1 MKNKKMLG
9 IGILL
14 FAVLIVGASILY
26 NALKD
31 KVEDS
36 SFQLTGDADNIDDD
50 DTDHADNQADS
61 TEDKTNASGE
71 STDGATDADDEKV
84 SAPDFTM
91 TDKDGNEVKLSDFA
105 GKPVVL
111 NFWASWCGPC
121 QMEMPDFEEM
131 YKTHG
136 EEVQFLM
143 VNLTDGS
150 QETVDS
156 ATQFI
161 TEKGYTFPV
170 YYDTKM
176 EGAYYYG
183 VSSIP
188 MTYFIDA
195 DGYIVGRNTGM
206 IRAENLKKG
215 IEAIR

>member
-9 IGILL
+9 IGVIL

-26 NALKD
+26 NAMKD
-31 KVEDS
+31 KVEDN
-36 SFQLTGDADNIDDD
+36 SFQITGGANTDDKENNVTGTDKNTDNTGDTNADNT
-50 DTDHADNQADS
+50 DTNTDN
-61 TEDKTNASGE
+61 
-71 STDGATDADDEKV
+71 EKV
-84 SAPDFTM
+84 VAPDFTM
-91 TDKDGNEVKLSDFA
+91 TDKDGNEVKFSNFA
-105 GKPVVL
+105 GEPIVL

-131 YKTHG
+131 YKQYG
-136 EEVQFLM
+136 EEVQFVM
-143 VNLTDGS
+143 VNMTDGS

-183 VSSIP
+183 VYSLP

-195 DGYIVGRNTGM
+195 DGNVAASSRGM
-206 IRAENLKKG
+206 ISGENLQKG
-215 IEAIR
+215 IEAVR

>member
-9 IGILL
+9 IGVIL

-26 NALKD
+26 NAMKD
-31 KVEDS
+31 KVEDN
-36 SFQLTGDADNIDDD
+36 SFQMEGENNTGNTN
-50 DTDHADNQADS
+50 DTDANGAD
-61 TEDKTNASGE
+61 TN
-71 STDGATDADDEKV
+71 TDNEKV
-84 SAPDFTM
+84 VAPDFTM
-91 TDKDGNEVKLSDFA
+91 TDKDGNEVKFSNFA
-105 GKPVVL
+105 GKPIVL

-121 QMEMPDFEEM
+121 QMEMPDFAEM
-131 YKTHG
+131 YKQYG
-136 EEVQFLM
+136 EEVQFVM
-143 VNLTDGS
+143 VNMTDGS

-176 EGAYYYG
+176 EGAYYYS
-183 VSSIP
+183 VYSLP

-195 DGYIVGRNTGM
+195 DGNVAASSRGM
-206 IRAENLKKG
+206 ISGENLQKG

>member
-9 IGILL
+9 IGVIL

-26 NALKD
+26 NAMKD
-31 KVEDS
+31 KVEDN
-36 SFQLTGDADNIDDD
+36 SFQMAGDKADENSTSNTNDIDTNGTETN
-50 DTDHADNQADS
+50 TDN
-61 TEDKTNASGE
+61 DK
-71 STDGATDADDEKV
+71 V
-84 SAPDFTM
+84 VAPDFTM
-91 TDKDGNEVKLSDFA
+91 TDKDDNEVKLSNFS
-105 GKPVVL
+105 GKPIVL

-131 YKTHG
+131 YKTYG

-143 VNLTDGS
+143 VNMTDGS
-150 QETVDS
+150 QETVGS

-176 EGAYYYG
+176 EGAYYYS
-183 VSSIP
+183 VYSLP
-188 MTYFIDA
+188 TTYFIDEE
-195 DGYIVGRNTGM
+195 GYVTASNKGM
-206 IRAENLKKG
+206 ISGENLQKG

>member
-9 IGILL
+9 IGVIL

-26 NALKD
+26 NAMKD
-31 KVEDS
+31 KVEDN
-36 SFQLTGDADNIDDD
+36 SFQMEGENNTGNTN
-50 DTDHADNQADS
+50 DTDANGADAN
-61 TEDKTNASGE
+61 
-71 STDGATDADDEKV
+71 TDNEKV
-84 SAPDFTM
+84 VAPDFTM
-91 TDKDGNEVKLSDFA
+91 TDKDGNEVKFSNFA
-105 GKPVVL
+105 GKPIVL

-131 YKTHG
+131 YKQYG
-136 EEVQFLM
+136 EEVQFVM
-143 VNLTDGS
+143 VNMTDGS

-176 EGAYYYG
+176 EGAYYYS
-183 VSSIP
+183 VYSLP

-195 DGYIVGRNTGM
+195 DGNVAASSRGM
-206 IRAENLKKG
+206 ISGENLQKG

>member
-9 IGILL
+9 IGMLL

-26 NALKD
+26 NAMKD
-31 KVEDS
+31 KVEDN
-36 SFQLTGDADNIDDD
+36 SFQITEGANTDDKENNVAGTDKNTDNTGDTNADNA
-50 DTDHADNQADS
+50 DTNTDN
-61 TEDKTNASGE
+61 
-71 STDGATDADDEKV
+71 EKV
-84 SAPDFTM
+84 VAPDFTM
-91 TDKDGNEVKLSDFA
+91 TDKDGNEVKFSNFA
-105 GKPVVL
+105 GKPIVL

-131 YKTHG
+131 YKQYG
-136 EEVQFLM
+136 EEVQFVM
-143 VNLTDGS
+143 VNMTDGS

-176 EGAYYYG
+176 EGAYYYS
-183 VSSIP
+183 VYSLP

-195 DGYIVGRNTGM
+195 DGNVAASSRGM
-206 IRAENLKKG
+206 ISGENLQKG
-215 IEAIR
+215 IEAVR

>member
-9 IGILL
+9 IGVIL

-26 NALKD
+26 NAMKD
-31 KVEDS
+31 KVEDN
-36 SFQLTGDADNIDDD
+36 SFQMEGENNTGNTN
-50 DTDHADNQADS
+50 DTDAN
-61 TEDKTNASGE
+61 
-71 STDGATDADDEKV
+71 GAV
-84 SAPDFTM
+84 VAPDFTM
-91 TDKDGNEVKLSDFA
+91 TDKDGNEVKFSNFA
-105 GKPVVL
+105 GKPIVL

-131 YKTHG
+131 YKQYG
-136 EEVQFLM
+136 EEVQFVM
-143 VNLTDGS
+143 VNMTDGS

-176 EGAYYYG
+176 EGAYYYS
-183 VSSIP
+183 VYSLP

-195 DGYIVGRNTGM
+195 DGNVAASSRGM
-206 IRAENLKKG
+206 ISGENLQKG
-215 IEAIR
+215 IEAVR

>member
-9 IGILL
+9 IGVIL

-26 NALKD
+26 NAMKD
-31 KVEDS
+31 KVEDN
-36 SFQLTGDADNIDDD
+36 SFQMEGENNTGNTN
-50 DTDHADNQADS
+50 DTDANGAD
-61 TEDKTNASGE
+61 TN
-71 STDGATDADDEKV
+71 TDNEKV
-84 SAPDFTM
+84 VAPDFTM
-91 TDKDGNEVKLSDFA
+91 TDKDGNEVKFSNFA
-105 GKPVVL
+105 GKPIVL

-131 YKTHG
+131 YKQYG
-136 EEVQFLM
+136 EEVQFVM
-143 VNLTDGS
+143 VNMTDGS

-176 EGAYYYG
+176 KGAYYYS
-183 VSSIP
+183 VYSLP

-195 DGYIVGRNTGM
+195 DGNVAASSRGM
-206 IRAENLKKG
+206 ISGENLQKG

>member
-9 IGILL
+9 IGVIL

-26 NALKD
+26 NAMKD
-31 KVEDS
+31 KVEDN
-36 SFQLTGDADNIDDD
+36 SFQMEGENNTGNTN
-50 DTDHADNQADS
+50 DTDANGAD
-61 TEDKTNASGE
+61 TN
-71 STDGATDADDEKV
+71 TDNEKV
-84 SAPDFTM
+84 AAPDFTM
-91 TDKDGNEVKLSDFA
+91 TDKDGKEVKFSNFA
-105 GKPVVL
+105 GKPIVL

-131 YKTHG
+131 YKQYG
-136 EEVQFLM
+136 EEVQFVM
-143 VNLTDGS
+143 VNMTDGS

-170 YYDTKM
+170 HYDTKM
-176 EGAYYYG
+176 EGAYYYS
-183 VSSIP
+183 VYSLP

-195 DGYIVGRNTGM
+195 DGNVAASSRGM
-206 IRAENLKKG
+206 ISGENLQKG

>member
-9 IGILL
+9 IGVIL

-26 NALKD
+26 NAMKD
-31 KVEDS
+31 KVEDN
-36 SFQLTGDADNIDDD
+36 SFQMEGENNTGNTN
-50 DTDHADNQADS
+50 DTDANGAD
-61 TEDKTNASGE
+61 TN
-71 STDGATDADDEKV
+71 TDNEKV
-84 SAPDFTM
+84 VAPDFTM
-91 TDKDGNEVKLSDFA
+91 TDKDGNEVKFSNFA
-105 GKPVVL
+105 GKPIVL

-131 YKTHG
+131 YKQYG
-136 EEVQFLM
+136 EEVQFVM
-143 VNLTDGS
+143 VNMTDGS

-176 EGAYYYG
+176 EGAYYYS
-183 VSSIP
+183 VYSLP

-195 DGYIVGRNTGM
+195 DGNVAASSRGM
-206 IRAENLKKG
+206 ISGENLQKG
-215 IEAIR
+215 IEAVR

>member
-9 IGILL
+9 IGVIL

-26 NALKD
+26 NAMKD
-31 KVEDS
+31 KVEDNS
-36 SFQLTGDADNIDDD
+36 LQMEGENNTGNTN
-50 DTDHADNQADS
+50 DTDANGAD
-61 TEDKTNASGE
+61 TN
-71 STDGATDADDEKV
+71 TDNEKV
-84 SAPDFTM
+84 AAPDFTM
-91 TDKDGNEVKLSDFA
+91 TDKDGKEVKFSNFA
-105 GKPVVL
+105 GKPIVL

-131 YKTHG
+131 YKQYG
-136 EEVQFLM
+136 EEVQFVM
-143 VNLTDGS
+143 VNMTDGS

-176 EGAYYYG
+176 EGAYYYS
-183 VSSIP
+183 VYSLP

-195 DGYIVGRNTGM
+195 DGNVAASSRGM
-206 IRAENLKKG
+206 ISGENLQKG

>member
-9 IGILL
+9 IGVIL

-26 NALKD
+26 NAMKD
-31 KVEDS
+31 KVEDN
-36 SFQLTGDADNIDDD
+36 SFQMEGENNTGNTN
-50 DTDHADNQADS
+50 DTDANAAD
-61 TEDKTNASGE
+61 TN
-71 STDGATDADDEKV
+71 TDNEKV
-84 SAPDFTM
+84 VAPDFTM
-91 TDKDGNEVKLSDFA
+91 TDKDGNEVKFSNFA
-105 GKPVVL
+105 GKPIVL

-131 YKTHG
+131 YKQYG
-136 EEVQFLM
+136 EEVQFVM
-143 VNLTDGS
+143 VNMTDGS

-176 EGAYYYG
+176 EGAYYYS
-183 VSSIP
+183 VYSLP

-195 DGYIVGRNTGM
+195 DGNVAASSRGM
-206 IRAENLKKG
+206 ISGENLQKG
-215 IEAIR
+215 IEAVR

>member
-9 IGILL
+9 IGVIL

-26 NALKD
+26 NAMKD
-31 KVEDS
+31 KVEDN
-36 SFQLTGDADNIDDD
+36 SFQMAGENTDSADNADENSTSNTN
-50 DTDHADNQADS
+50 DTDANGAD
-61 TEDKTNASGE
+61 TN
-71 STDGATDADDEKV
+71 TDNEKGV
-84 SAPDFTM
+84 APDFTM
-91 TDKDGNEVKLSDFA
+91 TDKDGNEVKFSNFA
-105 GKPVVL
+105 GKPIVL

-131 YKTHG
+131 YKQYG
-136 EEVQFLM
+136 EEVQFVM
-143 VNLTDGS
+143 VNMTDGS

-176 EGAYYYG
+176 EGAYYYS
-183 VSSIP
+183 VYSLP

-195 DGYIVGRNTGM
+195 DGNVAASSRGM
-206 IRAENLKKG
+206 ISGENLQKG

>member
-9 IGILL
+9 IGVVL

-26 NALKD
+26 NAMKD
-31 KVEDS
+31 KVEDN
-36 SFQLTGDADNIDDD
+36 SFQIAEDTNLGDKDTNTDNTGTNTDDNTENTDD
-50 DTDHADNQADS
+50 DTD
-61 TEDKTNASGE
+61 DKVT
-71 STDGATDADDEKV
+71 
-84 SAPDFTM
+84 APDFTM
-91 TDKDGNEVKLSDFA
+91 TDKDGNEVQLSNFA
-105 GKPVVL
+105 GKPMVL

-131 YKTHG
+131 YKQYG
-136 EEVQFLM
+136 EEVQFVM
-143 VNLTDGS
+143 VNMTDGS

-176 EGAYYYG
+176 EGAYYYS
-183 VSSIP
+183 VYSLP
-188 MTYFIDA
+188 TTYFIDA
-195 DGYIVGRNTGM
+195 EGYVTASNKGM
-206 IRAENLKKG
+206 ISGENLQTG